1 MCVRLCVCVCVCA
14 RAWLVRKRERERERL
29 SECVGELVSEDWERD
44 WEIGNTDNTN
54 IVYWHYWFATA
65 AAWERECTE
74 RSTLFVSAS
83 FDGQSIAVLYKFIE
97 RPRKKL
103 PVSAKKRWDKAQ
115 FTFRFLATGADA
127 PSPKDPE
134 NGALHNFH
142 KFRICIINTRT
153 DVCMNTIIWMEH
165 RMFVCVCVC
174 VCVHH
179 THIHVGCPT
188 SSFEGQHSQDKT

>member
-1 MCVRLCVCVCVCA
+1 MLT
-14 RAWLVRKRERERERL
+14 LF
-29 SECVGELVSEDWERD
+29 
-44 WEIGNTDNTN
+44 TDITD
-54 IVYWHYWFATA
+54 FATA

-174 VCVHH
+174 VCVYTTH
-179 THIHVGCPT
+179 TYTLVVLPAVSKVNTRKTRPRSCECWTIFVVIVIHFLKGV
-188 SSFEGQHSQDKT
+188 